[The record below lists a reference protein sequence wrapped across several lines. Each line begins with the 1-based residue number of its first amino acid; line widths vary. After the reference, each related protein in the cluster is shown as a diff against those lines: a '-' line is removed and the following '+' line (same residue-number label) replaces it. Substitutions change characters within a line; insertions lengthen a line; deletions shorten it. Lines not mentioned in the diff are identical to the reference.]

1 MTTLRPSQNKA
12 LPGKQG
18 ARMSRRWAS
27 YKWLWQNNRA
37 MALNQKAAEPG
48 SSSIARQS
56 CRRGGLL
63 LSQIKCR
70 RRRNGEQAPSRFD
83 YTPTSRSAVPPRP
96 SGTHTRG
103 AAHQGLRGVSLR
115 AVSAC
120 SVFLH
125 TSPTICLSSESPRRQ
140 HGWERARDRRL
151 GGGTGREERELE
163 LTLFCTSKRIR
174 SF

>member
-1 MTTLRPSQNKA
+1 MPLAERPRDGFESESSRTQFLLDSEAELQKGRPASIPNK
-12 LPGKQG
+12 
-18 ARMSRRWAS
+18 MSRKEKWRASAFALQLHADISLCCAPVPRWH
-27 YKWLWQNNRA
+27 
-37 MALNQKAAEPG
+37 
-48 SSSIARQS
+48 
-56 CRRGGLL
+56 
-63 LSQIKCR
+63 
-70 RRRNGEQAPSRFD
+70 
-83 YTPTSRSAVPPRP
+83 
-96 SGTHTRG
+96 THAHG
-103 AAHQGLRGVSLR
+103 AAHWGLRGVLLG

-151 GGGTGREERELE
+151 GGGTGREERGLE